1 MCHAQ
6 SSPRSPSS
14 GLGMEDQEIYPAAW
28 HEDGW
33 RSAGAET
40 DDDSDMEDWLA
51 EKEVCLRTE
60 PPALTLSPFLLS
72 NMSTAPGT
80 PKGSEADSDSDDG
93 AESDVRRRGPFE
105 GLLSLHPPEH
115 LHEGATPFEELQV
128 DDESFRGLCQR
139 LADVFREADDD
150 ESEW

>member
-40 DDDSDMEDWLA
+40 DDDSDMEDWLL
-51 EKEVCLRTE
+51 ERECV
-60 PPALTLSPFLLS
+60 LS
-72 NMSTAPGT
+72 NVSTAPAT
-80 PKGSEADSDSDDG
+80 PRGSEAVADNDDG
-93 AESDVRRRGPFE
+93 AETNAWRRGSFE
-105 GLLSLHPPEH
+105 GLFSLHPPEDVQQV
-115 LHEGATPFEELQV
+115 ATCFERIQV
-128 DDESFRGLCQR
+128 EDESFRRLCQR
-139 LADVFREADDD
+139 LASVFRQARED